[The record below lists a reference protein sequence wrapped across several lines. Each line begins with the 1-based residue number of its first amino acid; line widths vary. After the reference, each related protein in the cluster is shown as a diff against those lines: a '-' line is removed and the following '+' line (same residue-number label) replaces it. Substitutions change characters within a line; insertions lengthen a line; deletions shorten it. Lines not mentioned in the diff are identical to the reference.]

1 MTPITIATQLEYL
14 AKRLRSSCGN
24 AADPLWKYQ
33 PSPCDFA
40 RQLMGL
46 AIECEE
52 QGDLWTKERDAH
64 PCIYCTKLECECY
77 DSDVYADMGARG

>member
-1 MTPITIATQLEYL
+1 MTPITLATQLEYL
-14 AKRLRSSCGN
+14 AKRLRSSCEPN
-24 AADPLWKYQ
+24 
-33 PSPCDFA
+33 SPCDFA